1 MLTVRWIRLVFSSL
15 LFLAATVATD
25 AQTRLAVPSYQQPGT
40 STWSAWAAEG
50 PSAVGLMIV
59 DVSNGDDPTYY
70 PAVDAAI
77 QATRK
82 QGIFVLGYTYTE
94 YGTRDPNLV
103 HQAISSVYQNYGVDG
118 IFFDQAP
125 VNCNDANTYA
135 GTQFTYYAELANYVR
150 QNMAGARITVLN
162 PGTTPANDCWMSI
175 SNILATFEN
184 SGGLSAYQTSY
195 TSYPWIQKYPPDRF
209 WHIVLG
215 VTQAQLPTALSLAH
229 SRNAGWVYISDS
241 ADNAYNQVP
250 VYWAAEAAA
259 LTGQGVQA
267 PLAAAW
273 PSSTASTG
281 GTMNSRVSF
290 RWRAVN
296 GVTWEVFLD
305 TDQNIGTGYRG
316 AGLSIGADYMVQ
328 ATSTGTAQLYKY
340 TGNGTNSRWRL
351 MSTNAQIVFP
361 DPGINMVMFDQS
373 GISSPSALNY
383 QIQSLDANSNVLFTS
398 YTYPLSLTNTG
409 MVFDIMNHFQ

>member
-1 MLTVRWIRLVFSSL
+1 MDSFGL
-15 LFLAATVATD
+15 LFFGFPSGDRSNRCPDAAGSPLLSTTWHLNMVSLGSG
-25 AQTRLAVPSYQQPGT
+25 RLQRSGIDDRRHHQWTGT
-40 STWSAWAAEG
+40 IEFRC
-50 PSAVGLMIV
+50 
-59 DVSNGDDPTYY
+59 DDPTYY

-125 VNCNDANTYA
+125 VNCNNANTYA
-135 GTQFTYYAELANYVR
+135 GTQFTYYAQLANYLR

-215 VTQAQLPTALSLAH
+215 VTQAQLPTALSLAQA
-229 SRNAGWVYISDS
+229 RNAGWVYISDS

-250 VYWAAEAAA
+250 VYWRPRLLLSPAKESRRRLPLPGRVLRLVPAA
-259 LTGQGVQA
+259 
-267 PLAAAW
+267 P
-273 PSSTASTG
+273 
-281 GTMNSRVSF
+281 
-290 RWRAVN
+290 
-296 GVTWEVFLD
+296 
-305 TDQNIGTGYRG
+305 
-316 AGLSIGADYMVQ
+316 
-328 ATSTGTAQLYKY
+328 
-340 TGNGTNSRWRL
+340 
-351 MSTNAQIVFP
+351 
-361 DPGINMVMFDQS
+361 
-373 GISSPSALNY
+373 
-383 QIQSLDANSNVLFTS
+383 
-398 YTYPLSLTNTG
+398 
-409 MVFDIMNHFQ
+409 